1 MVVVTVNYR
10 LGLMG
15 FFNHPALK
23 TGDEAGDSGNF
34 AILDLIAALKWVQAN
49 IKNFGG
55 NPGNVTIAG
64 ESAGG
69 TDVFTLVLSPMAK
82 GLFHRAI
89 VESGSIKPVTPAQGE
104 AAHKWH
110 YC

>member
-1 MVVVTVNYR
+1 MKWASAFPHDGGMLANKGNMVVVTVNYR
-10 LGLMG
+10 LGPMG

-23 TGDEAGDSGNF
+23 TGDDASDSGNF

-69 TDVFTLVLSPMAK
+69 SKCLSP
-82 GLFHRAI
+82 
-89 VESGSIKPVTPAQGE
+89 
-104 AAHKWH
+104 
-110 YC
+110 